1 MAVNA
6 LDRWKMARYN
16 AFVWRNEL
24 SLAKKIALAVGFAAL
39 TGLLAQARI
48 PLPWTPVPIT
58 GQTFAVLLA
67 GVALGQWWGG
77 ISIVLYALLGIAG
90 VPWFNGGAYGI
101 AQLAGPTGGYIV
113 GFILAAFF
121 VGHFTDKYI
130 KARKFSSLVGLLL
143 VANFVLV
150 YVPGLVQLH
159 AWLNVVQ
166 GKSVTFVQVLG
177 MGLLPFI
184 AGDVIKAVAAAAVAW
199 GITPKQA
206 FRGEADNQQ

>member
-1 MAVNA
+1 MVTNT
-6 LDRWKMARYN
+6 LERWKMARYN
-16 AFVWRNEL
+16 AFVWRHEL
-24 SLAKKIALAVGFAAL
+24 SLVKKIALALGFAAL

-90 VPWFNGGAYGI
+90 IPWFNGGGHGI

-121 VGHFTDKYI
+121 VGHFTDKYVR
-130 KARKFSSLVGLLL
+130 ARKFTSLVGLLL
-143 VANFVLV
+143 AANFVLV

-159 AWLNVVQ
+159 AWLNLVQ

-184 AGDVIKAVAAAAVAW
+184 AGDIIKAVAAAGVAW

-206 FRGEADNQQ
+206 FNGEVDSK